1 MSLPYNLHNG
11 AAQQSMLLL
20 LLLSGGRGDGG
31 KAREGVGGRHDGP
44 WLVGAC
50 CGEGGAAG
58 CGKGFVSLSLKENQK
73 LKQKTKKLLSYTH
86 CCGSGMFSPDP

>member
-1 MSLPYNLHNG
+1 
-11 AAQQSMLLL
+11 MLLL

-44 WLVGAC
+44 DGRRLVGAG

-58 CGKGFVSLSLKENQK
+58 CGKGFVSLSLKENKK
-73 LKQKTKKLLSYTH
+73 LKQKITVQ
-86 CCGSGMFSPDP
+86 

>member
-1 MSLPYNLHNG
+1 VE
-11 AAQQSMLLL
+11 A
-20 LLLSGGRGDGG
+20 GD
-31 KAREGVGGRHDGP
+31 GVGGRHDGP
-44 WLVGAC
+44 GLVGAGC
-50 CGEGGAAG
+50 SEGGAAG